1 MPLDLLIFQSINN
14 LAHQNSILDFFFIW
28 ITHLGYVAIAI
39 IVLLSKKKKPILN
52 SFLAAVL
59 GKAIEESIKLI
70 PYFYRA
76 RPFIDQKVTL
86 LVTGYQTSSFPSG
99 HTLVSFALALPLLY
113 YNKRLGVIA
122 TVIAVLVGFSRVFVG
137 VHYLSD
143 VLGGVLIAV
152 LSVIVAH
159 YFTKHIVLKYV

>member
-1 MPLDLLIFQSINN
+1 MTLDLLIFQSINN
-14 LAHQNSILDFFFIW
+14 LANQSSIVDFLFIW
-28 ITHLGYVAIAI
+28 TTHLGYIAIAI
-39 IVLLSKKKKPILN
+39 IVLLSKKKKPVIN

-76 RPFIDQKVTL
+76 RPFIDKKVNL
-86 LVTGYQTSSFPSG
+86 LVINYPTSSFPSG
-99 HTLVSFALALPLLY
+99 HTIVAFALALPLLY
-113 YNKRLGVIA
+113 YNKKLGIIA
-122 TVIAVLVGFSRVFVG
+122 TVLAILVGFSRIFVG

-143 VLGGVLIAV
+143 VFGGVLIAV
-152 LSVIVAH
+152 ISVVITH